1 MCMMK
6 KQDKFESVGVRL
18 PPSILEFV
26 EEKSKET
33 TISKSA
39 LIRKYVVQKV
49 RELQQE
55 EGGSDE

>member
-1 MCMMK
+1 MMK